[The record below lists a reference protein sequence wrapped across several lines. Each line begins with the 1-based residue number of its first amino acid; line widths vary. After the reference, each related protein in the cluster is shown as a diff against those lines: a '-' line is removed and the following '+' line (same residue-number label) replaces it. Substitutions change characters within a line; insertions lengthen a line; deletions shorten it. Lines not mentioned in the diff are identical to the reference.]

1 MVTIIT
7 VLAKIRIMVISG
19 EQNRSLSI
27 DFVVLLGNIYTI
39 ASKLK
44 EIIKLRKK
52 MSCAFFY

>member
-1 MVTIIT
+1 MITIIT
-7 VLAKIRIMVISG
+7 VLAKIGIMVILG

-44 EIIKLRKK
+44 EIIKLRKI
-52 MSCAFFY
+52 MSCAFSY